1 MKNANKVMIVLAF
14 AATIAASSH
23 IYARVGYFH
32 TAYAQ
37 PINPGA
43 QLGLSPLDPPRVAA
57 NGERLA
63 DDQPNQHQT
72 HDSGS
77 TDNQADSGDNN
88 HQSTSH
94 NDDNNNANDNNDK
107 GTVSASAT
115 ITHDSHNPD
124 QQAAATD
131 KGAGDG
137 TQQHYTGIVPSGK

>member
-23 IYARVGYFH
+23 IYARVGFFH

-43 QLGLSPLDPPRVAA
+43 QQGLSPLDPPRVPA
-57 NGERLA
+57 NGERLP
-63 DDQPNQHQT
+63 DDQPHQHQD

-77 TDNQADSGDNN
+77 TDNQADSSDNN

-94 NDDNNNANDNNDK
+94 NDDNNANDKSDK
-107 GTVSASAT
+107 GTVTASAT
-115 ITHDSHNPD
+115 ITPDSHNPD
-124 QQAAATD
+124 QQTAATD
-131 KGAGDG
+131 SGAGGG
-137 TQQHYTGIVPSGK
+137 TQHYTGIVPSGK

>member
-14 AATIAASSH
+14 AATIASSSH
-23 IYARVGYFH
+23 IYARMGFFH

-43 QLGLSPLDPPRVAA
+43 QMGLSPLDPPRVAA

-77 TDNQADSGDNN
+77 TDNQADSSDNN
-88 HQSTSH
+88 RHSTSH
-94 NDDNNNANDNNDK
+94 DDDNNANDNRDK
-107 GTVSASAT
+107 GTVTASAT
-115 ITHDSHNPD
+115 IT
-124 QQAAATD
+124 
-131 KGAGDG
+131 
-137 TQQHYTGIVPSGK
+137 